1 MLNGGGGKSHDWITK
16 SDKSLVTD
24 LILQDNILFCRK
36 VKDRELLGNV
46 MDYLRN
52 QKSVP
57 KIN

>member
-1 MLNGGGGKSHDWITK
+1 MGGSPDWITK
-16 SDKSLVTD
+16 SENSLVTD
-24 LILQDNILFCRK
+24 LILQENILFCRK

>member
-1 MLNGGGGKSHDWITK
+1 MLNGGGKSPDWITK
-16 SDKSLVTD
+16 SEKSLVTD
-24 LILQDNILFCRK
+24 LILRDNILFCRK

>member
-1 MLNGGGGKSHDWITK
+1 MGGGKSPDWITK

>member
-1 MLNGGGGKSHDWITK
+1 MGGGKSPDWITK
-16 SDKSLVTD
+16 SEKSLVTD
-24 LILQDNILFCRK
+24 LILRDNILFCRK

>member
-1 MLNGGGGKSHDWITK
+1 MLNGGGSPDWITK
-16 SDKSLVTD
+16 SENSLVTD
-24 LILQDNILFCRK
+24 LILQENILFCRK